1 MKNKMLQKCRAPCA
15 PHSLKQVF
23 YQRVGELQKKLRNIT
38 RFFFKLNGLTQ
49 ECFKLFLGPGLL
61 SRGVPLSENSTAA
74 TGNARGV
81 TYFGDGR
88 WGITGSDD
96 LTKIKTEVGRDG
108 QQLFKGDIQNHLW
121 LIEMNSASDGGKVLD
136 ISAIGTQG
144 KIDGAKWDKKIHC

>member
-1 MKNKMLQKCRAPCA
+1 MVDPRQFWLPEFENIGMHAAFEHHVHTMK
-15 PHSLKQVF
+15 
-23 YQRVGELQKKLRNIT
+23 ET
-38 RFFFKLNGLTQ
+38 
-49 ECFKLFLGPGLL
+49 
-61 SRGVPLSENSTAA
+61 VPLSENSTAA

-96 LTKIKTEVGRDG
+96 LTKIKTEIGRDG

-144 KIDGAKWDKKIHC
+144 KIDGAKYDKHKNHPKRLDS